1 MTDDDRFG
9 AAVKLTKA
17 FAGEVRIPDA
27 QAAKW
32 RLTKV
37 NAEERSASDAL
48 EKNKQFLL
56 RQHPDDMAV
65 NVPCCGLNWLSAASN
80 AYIEQQCKSAARI
93 SGRDVNDYLP
103 FWDKQTVRVACPTSA
118 CTGMEWRLMSDVI
131 KTGLFEDGLAYAHDA
146 TLQYNML
153 YT

>member
-1 MTDDDRFG
+1 MSTDDARFD

-17 FAGEVRIPDA
+17 FAGEVRILDA
-27 QAAKW
+27 QAANW

-48 EKNKQFLL
+48 ETNNQFLL

-65 NVPCCGLNWLSAASN
+65 NVPCCGVNWLSATSN

-93 SGRDVNDYLP
+93 SGRNAADYLP
-103 FWDKQTVRVACPTSA
+103 CWDKQTVRVACPTSA
-118 CTGMEWRLMSDVI
+118 CTGMEWRLMSDVV
-131 KTGLFEDGLAYAHDA
+131 KTGLFEDGLAYSHDT
-146 TLQYNML
+146 TLQ
-153 YT
+153 